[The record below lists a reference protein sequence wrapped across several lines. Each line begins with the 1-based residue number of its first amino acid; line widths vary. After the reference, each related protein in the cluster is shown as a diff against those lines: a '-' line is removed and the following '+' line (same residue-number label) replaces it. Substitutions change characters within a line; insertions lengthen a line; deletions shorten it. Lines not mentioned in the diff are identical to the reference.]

1 MPGRVEIE
9 DVADAL
15 DVEPARRDV
24 RRDENI
30 DRPRLESVEL
40 GDAARLVHVAMDLAG
55 LVPITLQRFRQFA
68 NPRLAIAEV
77 DRGVDILGLVQVAQ
91 RIALSALRRLER
103 TSRV

>member
-68 NPRLAIAEV
+68 HRRLAIAED
-77 DRGVDILGLVQVAQ
+77 DRGVDILGLDQVRSDEHTSELQ
-91 RIALSALRRLER
+91 SLMRISY
-103 TSRV
+103 